1 MKFCSECG
9 AKVSWQ
15 IPPGDDRERAVC
27 SRCGVVH
34 YENPRVLV
42 AVFLY
47 HEKKMLWTKR
57 GIEPGKGLWAFPQ
70 GFLEK
75 GETLQQAAARELFE
89 ETHIAL
95 SPKEMIPMSLG
106 SVLIMDQLYVVF
118 RCPCEEEVPAELTPE
133 TEDWGWY
140 SADDA
145 PWDQMAFPETTPQ
158 LSEIYRWVSEGRFA
172 VRVGEVTEEGGD
184 YSVFPLADDKI
195 D

>member
-89 ETHIAL
+89 ETHIEL
-95 SPKEMIPMSLG
+95 SPKDMIPMSLG

-118 RCPCEEEVPAELTPE
+118 RCPCDEEVPAELTPE

-145 PWDQMAFPETTPQ
+145 PWDQMAFPETSPQ
-158 LSEIYRWVSEGRFA
+158 LRQIYQWVSEGRFA
-172 VRVGEVTEEGGD
+172 VRVGEVTTEGGD
-184 YSVFPLADDKI
+184 YSVFPLADDEI

>member
-1 MKFCSECG
+1 MKFCGECG
-9 AKVSWQ
+9 ATLSWQ

-47 HEKKMLWTKR
+47 HGKKMLWTKR
-57 GIEPGKGLWAFPQ
+57 GIDPGKGLWAFPQ

-89 ETHIAL
+89 ETHIVR
-95 SPKEMIPMSLG
+95 SPKDMIPMSLG

-118 RCPCEEEVPAELTPE
+118 RCPCDEEVPAELTPE

-145 PWDQMAFPETTPQ
+145 PWKQMAFPETTPQ
-158 LSEIYRWVSEGRFA
+158 LREIYQWVMEGRFA
-172 VRVGEVTEEGGD
+172 VRVGEVTREGGD
-184 YSVFPLADDKI
+184 YSVFPLADD
-195 D
+195 